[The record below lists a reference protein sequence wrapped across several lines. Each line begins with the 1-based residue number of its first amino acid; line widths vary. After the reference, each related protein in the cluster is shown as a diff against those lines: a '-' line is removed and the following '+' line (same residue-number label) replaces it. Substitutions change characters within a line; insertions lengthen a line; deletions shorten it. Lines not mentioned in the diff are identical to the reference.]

1 MKVMRKINRK
11 GFTLVETI
19 LAIFILFVVSS
30 MLINGFIAAIA
41 YSYQTS
47 VYSKSG
53 AKNTDICTQQIAD
66 WSNLTKPDRELS
78 AYEAIEDDA
87 ETDTLKFQPQ
97 GGFTLGPIEVPVIT
111 SKKADLSGTVPLEL
125 NFADGRFAPSEEQ
138 NQFSDNR
145 TIFKYYPTYC
155 YNPNGDPDDTL
166 GQIIVVH
173 DKQENKYYWSVDSEK
188 TDFSDDSW
196 KPQIGD

>member
-1 MKVMRKINRK
+1 M
-11 GFTLVETI
+11 
-19 LAIFILFVVSS
+19 
-30 MLINGFIAAIA
+30 
-41 YSYQTS
+41 
-47 VYSKSG
+47 
-53 AKNTDICTQQIAD
+53 
-66 WSNLTKPDRELS
+66 
-78 AYEAIEDDA
+78 
-87 ETDTLKFQPQ
+87 
-97 GGFTLGPIEVPVIT
+97 PVIT

-125 NFADGRFAPSEEQ
+125 NFADGRFAPSEDQ